1 MERDIR
7 AWGRRLIGLV
17 NSLAACAAALFF
29 VLGSLSGRLYESM
42 PDLVW
47 PGLAGAGILLLNL
60 YSLIYLRGAG
70 GGATGRR
77 SELIETG
84 PILSRKGGSTVQ
96 VSLEALSQGLML
108 AGQSVSGLSRLQI
121 KIQRPTRRK
130 ILVTASFQ
138 AVEASALQELGRQ
151 LHEALAARFAEM
163 ITLDKENRVEYE
175 IVFEGYSGKPP
186 RRQTAKNVTAQN
198 VPVLGGRKDEHELP
212 PFTGPR
218 YPVEPGEEA

>member
-17 NSLAACAAALFF
+17 NSLATCAAALFF

-42 PDLVW
+42 PGVVW

-70 GGATGRR
+70 GATTGRR
-77 SELIETG
+77 SERMETG
-84 PILSRKGGSTVQ
+84 PILSHQGGSTVQ

-108 AGQSVSGLSRLQI
+108 AGQNVSGLSRLQI
-121 KIQRPTRRK
+121 RIQRPTRRK

-138 AVEASALQELGRQ
+138 AAEASPLQELGRQ

-163 ITLDKENRVEYE
+163 IALDKENQVEYE
-175 IVFEGYSGKPP
+175 IVFEGYSGKT
-186 RRQTAKNVTAQN
+186 RGRQPAKG
-198 VPVLGGRKDEHELP
+198 VPALGLRKDEHELP

-218 YPVEPGEEA
+218 YPVEPGEDS